1 MSIVNLQQ
9 QMQELSL
16 TGMINALETDLM
28 VATKQDWS
36 HEELLSRLLQS
47 EKVYRDDKFI
57 AKKVKAASFKRNA
70 YLEDFDMAV
79 KRGVSKS
86 QLQDLMSLSWLEVA
100 RPIIFIGQ
108 TGMGKS
114 YLAEA
119 LGRYVCAKRKTVLF
133 KESTELFL
141 LIAESRRLNR
151 YLTTRKRLASYD
163 ILIIDDFGM
172 RKLNSTEAQDLKE
185 LLELRSISRSTFFT
199 TQLPISH
206 WGEIIE
212 DVVILEAIVDLVD
225 HSSIKIEMKGEK
237 TYREIKAKK
246 LDSKASNK
254 E

>member
-1 MSIVNLQQ
+1 MSIVNVQQ

-16 TGMINALETDLM
+16 MGMLNAIETDLT
-28 VATKQDWS
+28 VAIKQDWG

-47 EKVYRDDKFI
+47 EKIYRDDRFI
-57 AKKVKAASFKRNA
+57 EKKVKAASFKRNA
-70 YLEDFDMAV
+70 YLEDFDMAA
-79 KRGVSKS
+79 KRGVTKS
-86 QLQDLMSLSWLEVA
+86 QLQDLMSMSWLEVA
-100 RPIIFIGQ
+100 RPIIFVGQ

-119 LGRYVCAKRKTVLF
+119 LGRYACSKRKTVLF

-141 LIAESRRLNR
+141 MIAEGRRMNR
-151 YLTTRKRLASYD
+151 YLTMRKRLSSFD

-172 RKLNSTEAQDLKE
+172 RKLSSTEAQDLKE
-185 LLELRSISRSTFFT
+185 ILELRSIAKSTFFT
-199 TQLPISH
+199 TQLPLSH

-246 LDSKASNK
+246 LDSKQENK
-254 E
+254 

>member
-1 MSIVNLQQ
+1 MSIVNIQQ

-16 TGMINALETDLM
+16 LGMINALETDLS
-28 VATKQDWS
+28 VAIKQDWG

-47 EKVYRDDKFI
+47 EKVYRDDKFVE
-57 AKKVKAASFKRNA
+57 KKVKNASFKRNA
-70 YLEDFDMAV
+70 CLEDFDMAV
-79 KRGVSKS
+79 RRGVTRS
-86 QLQDLMSLSWLEVA
+86 QLQDLMSMSWLEVA
-100 RPIIFIGQ
+100 RPIIFVGQ

-119 LGRYVCAKRKTVLF
+119 LGRYACSKRKTVLF

-151 YLTTRKRLASYD
+151 YLTTRKRLSSFD
-163 ILIIDDFGM
+163 VLIIDDFGM

-185 LLELRSISRSTFFT
+185 ILEIRSIGKSTFFT
-199 TQLPISH
+199 TQLPVSH

-225 HSSIKIEMKGEK
+225 HASIKIEMKGEK

-246 LDSKASNK
+246 LDAKSSNQ
-254 E
+254 

>member
-1 MSIVNLQQ
+1 
-9 QMQELSL
+9 MQELGL
-16 TGMINALETDLM
+16 LGMINSLETDLT
-28 VATKQDWS
+28 VAVKQDWN

-57 AKKVKAASFKRNA
+57 EKKVKTASFKRNA
-70 YLEDFDMAV
+70 FLEDFDMLV

-86 QLQDLMSLSWLEVA
+86 QLQDLMSLNWLESA
-100 RPIIFIGQ
+100 RPLIFVGQ

-119 LGRYVCAKRKTVLF
+119 VGRYVCSKRKTVLF

-141 LIAESRRLNR
+141 MIAEARRMNR
-151 YLTTRKRLASYD
+151 YLTTRKRLATFD
-163 ILIIDDFGM
+163 VLIIDDFGM
-172 RKLNSTEAQDLKE
+172 RKLSSTEAQDLKE

-199 TQLPISH
+199 TQLPVNH

-225 HSSIKIEMKGEK
+225 HAAIKIEMKGEK

-246 LDSKASNK
+246 LDSKSLNK
-254 E
+254 

>member
-1 MSIVNLQQ
+1 MKISYDIRRYFDRIFFIYPVKLGEIYPPICPVKLGEIWTPKNGQITWDWTSQ
-9 QMQELSL
+9 IQE
-16 TGMINALETDLM
+16 
-28 VATKQDWS
+28 
-36 HEELLSRLLQS
+36 
-47 EKVYRDDKFI
+47 
-57 AKKVKAASFKRNA
+57 
-70 YLEDFDMAV
+70 
-79 KRGVSKS
+79 
-86 QLQDLMSLSWLEVA
+86 LMSLTWLDVA
-100 RPIIFIGQ
+100 RPIVFIGQ

-119 LGRYVCAKRKTVLF
+119 IGRYACSKRKTVLF

-141 LIAESRRLNR
+141 MISEARRLNR
-151 YLTTRKRLASYD
+151 YLSTRKRLASFD

-185 LLELRSISRSTFFT
+185 LLELRSISKSTFFT
-199 TQLPISH
+199 TQLPLKH
-206 WGEIIE
+206 WGEVIE

-246 LDSKASNK
+246 LDSKSKN

>member
-1 MSIVNLQQ
+1 MSTVNIQQ
-9 QMQELSL
+9 QMQELNL
-16 TGMINALETDLM
+16 NGMMNAIETDLT
-28 VATKQDWS
+28 VAMKQDWS

-47 EKVYRDDKFI
+47 EKVYRDDQFVL
-57 AKKVKAASFKRNA
+57 KKVKTAQFKRNA

-86 QLQDLMSLSWLEVA
+86 QLQDLMSLNWLEVA
-100 RPIIFIGQ
+100 RPIIFVGQ

-119 LGRYVCAKRKTVLF
+119 LGRYACSKRKTVLF

-141 LIAESRRLNR
+141 MITEGRRLNR

-163 ILIIDDFGM
+163 VLIIDDFGM
-172 RKLNSTEAQDLKE
+172 RKLSSTEAQDLKE
-185 LLELRSISRSTFFT
+185 LLELRSIGKSTFFT
-199 TQLPISH
+199 TQLPVSH

-225 HSSIKIEMKGEK
+225 HAAVKIEMKGEK

-246 LDSKASNK
+246 LDTKSANK
-254 E
+254 

>member
-1 MSIVNLQQ
+1 MSIVNIQQ
-9 QMQELSL
+9 QMQELNL
-16 TGMINALETDLM
+16 NGMMNAIETDLT
-28 VATKQDWS
+28 VAMKQDWS

-47 EKVYRDDKFI
+47 EKVYRDDQFVL
-57 AKKVKAASFKRNA
+57 KKVKTAQFKRNA
-70 YLEDFDMAV
+70 YLENFDMAV

-86 QLQDLMSLSWLEVA
+86 QLQDLMSLNWLEVA
-100 RPIIFIGQ
+100 RPIIFVGQ

-119 LGRYVCAKRKTVLF
+119 LGRYACSKRKTVLF

-141 LIAESRRLNR
+141 MITEGRRLNR

-163 ILIIDDFGM
+163 VLIIDDFGM
-172 RKLNSTEAQDLKE
+172 RKLSSTEAQDLKE
-185 LLELRSISRSTFFT
+185 LLELRSIGKSTFFT
-199 TQLPISH
+199 TQLPVSH

-225 HSSIKIEMKGEK
+225 HAAVKIEMKGEK

-246 LDSKASNK
+246 LDTKSANK
-254 E
+254 

>member
-1 MSIVNLQQ
+1 MSIVNIQQ
-9 QMQELSL
+9 QMQELNL
-16 TGMINALETDLM
+16 NGMMNAIETDLT
-28 VATKQDWS
+28 VAMKQDWS

-47 EKVYRDDKFI
+47 EKVYRDDQFVL
-57 AKKVKAASFKRNA
+57 KKVKTAQFKRNA

-86 QLQDLMSLSWLEVA
+86 QLQDLMSLNWLEVA
-100 RPIIFIGQ
+100 RPIIFVGQ

-119 LGRYVCAKRKTVLF
+119 LGRYACSKRKTVLF

-141 LIAESRRLNR
+141 MITEGRRLNR

-163 ILIIDDFGM
+163 VLIIDDFGM
-172 RKLNSTEAQDLKE
+172 RKLSSTEAQDLKE
-185 LLELRSISRSTFFT
+185 LLELRSIGKSTFFT
-199 TQLPISH
+199 TQLPVSH

-225 HSSIKIEMKGEK
+225 HAAVKIEMKGEK

-246 LDSKASNK
+246 LDTKSANK
-254 E
+254 